1 MLVADTVASGQKWTD
16 LIPYN
21 AEEDYEE
28 GTGIIAYNI
37 QPEYPLKTLQEY
49 AITYSDNIAKNMLYD
64 TLGGDAKAKRE
75 MYQRYLH
82 KTPSIEEPQFSSEDA
97 LVILQN
103 YILKSNKTRLPSD
116 L

>member
-1 MLVADTVASGQKWTD
+1 MDRPDS
-16 LIPYN
+16 YN

-64 TLGGDAKAKRE
+64 TLVVMQKQNE

-82 KTPSIEEPQFSSEDA
+82 KTPSIEEPQFSE
-97 LVILQN
+97 
-103 YILKSNKTRLPSD
+103 SD